1 LILLEK
7 TGISEV
13 ESQELDEELKE
24 AFSSLSKG
32 NVFKLITLFSQASL
46 EIKISPIPQLP
57 LELVVVQWC
66 QDQEQENDSNLENN
80 PKREVKK
87 TSNPDNQKQE
97 TKGTN
102 GDTQI
107 KKSNGVSHGLD
118 KVVDHWDDLLVG
130 VKPLNHSV
138 EALLRASRPLKM
150 EGNFLTLEVFY
161 KFHKERLETE
171 KCRSIVEE
179 IASQILD
186 APIRLKC
193 VLGEKKN
200 TPNLTQTDEENNG
213 DKSDIMDIA
222 GKIFSGKLID

>member
-80 PKREVKK
+80 PKKRK
-87 TSNPDNQKQE
+87 
-97 TKGTN
+97 
-102 GDTQI
+102 
-107 KKSNGVSHGLD
+107 
-118 KVVDHWDDLLVG
+118 
-130 VKPLNHSV
+130 
-138 EALLRASRPLKM
+138 
-150 EGNFLTLEVFY
+150 
-161 KFHKERLETE
+161 
-171 KCRSIVEE
+171 
-179 IASQILD
+179 
-186 APIRLKC
+186 
-193 VLGEKKN
+193 
-200 TPNLTQTDEENNG
+200 
-213 DKSDIMDIA
+213 
-222 GKIFSGKLID
+222 